1 MDEPQ
6 WCPQTEYTKTI
17 NDDLV
22 AVSFHCPSYP
32 AFLML
37 KLRTGHQFQ
46 FQQKLL
52 YSVLEAFIEA
62 LED

>member
-1 MDEPQ
+1 
-6 WCPQTEYTKTI
+6 
-17 NDDLV
+17 
-22 AVSFHCPSYP
+22 
-32 AFLML
+32 ML

>member
-1 MDEPQ
+1 MMSTDRI
-6 WCPQTEYTKTI
+6 YKKTI

-22 AVSFHCPSYP
+22 AVSFHCLSYP
-32 AFLML
+32 AFLMG
-37 KLRTGHQFQ
+37 KTPNRSSISISAE
-46 FQQKLL
+46 LL